1 MDDCRINS
9 VLSASMNVALNGML
23 ESIGVSMAGD
33 LCHNILVDAKLHR

>member
-9 VLSASMNVALNGML
+9 VLSASMNVALNGL
-23 ESIGVSMAGD
+23 LASLRVSMAGD